1 MYEVLFG
8 FIFLSSVVRLHSCTY
23 SLLPL
28 DVCSC
33 KTALSW
39 PVLLHIS
46 TIATCCYLLLLIS
59 FIAYVVCHYL
69 CHLLACIFVGLLS
82 LFVPSTG
89 VYFHMSFVTICAIY
103 WRVISYVV
111 CYYLC
116 HLLACI
122 FICRLSLFVPST
134 GVYFHMSFVT
144 ICAIYWRVFSYVVCH
159 YLYHLLAW
167 IFICILSLFVPS
179 TGVNFHMSFITI
191 CAIYWRVFSYVALC
205 QYTFSYIA
213 IYCSLLPSVAICSPQ
228 AQFQMFLLFL
238 HNLGTGPERY
248 GRDEKACDLYVQCQW
263 SLTSLNCKWA
273 LGPNNRA
280 TRRT

>member
-82 LFVPSTG
+82 LFVPS
-89 VYFHMSFVTICAIY
+89 
-103 WRVISYVV
+103 
-111 CYYLC
+111 
-116 HLLACI
+116 
-122 FICRLSLFVPST
+122 P

>member
-69 CHLLACIFVGLLS
+69 CHLL
-82 LFVPSTG
+82 T
-89 VYFHMSFVTICAIY
+89 
-103 WRVISYVV
+103 
-111 CYYLC
+111 
-116 HLLACI
+116 CI

-134 GVYFHMSFVT
+134 GVNFHMYFVT
-144 ICAIYWRVFSYVVCH
+144 ICAIYWCEFSYVVYH
-159 YLYHLLAW
+159 YLCHLLAC
-167 IFICILSLFVPS
+167 IFICCPLSIHIFL
-179 TGVNFHMSFITI
+179 
-191 CAIYWRVFSYVALC
+191 
-205 QYTFSYIA
+205 
-213 IYCSLLPSVAICSPQ
+213 YCYLLLPVAFCCH
-228 AQFQMFLLFL
+228 LFT
-238 HNLGTGPERY
+238 TGPISDVPPLSAQSWHR
-248 GRDEKACDLYVQCQW
+248 
-263 SLTSLNCKWA
+263 
-273 LGPNNRA
+273 
-280 TRRT
+280 TRTLWKR